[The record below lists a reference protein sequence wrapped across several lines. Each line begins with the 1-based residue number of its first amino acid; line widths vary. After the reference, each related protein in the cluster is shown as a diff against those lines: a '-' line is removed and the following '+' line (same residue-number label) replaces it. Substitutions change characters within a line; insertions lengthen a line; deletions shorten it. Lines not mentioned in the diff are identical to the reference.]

1 VTGPFDE
8 PRPSRSATT
17 LLEPELKK
25 GDGDSELRSHI
36 VRRPDD
42 RDSAEAWVT
51 EARVMGFE
59 VEALCGFKWIPA
71 RDPQRYAVCEACKD
85 ILSHMA

>member
-1 VTGPFDE
+1 
-8 PRPSRSATT
+8 
-17 LLEPELKK
+17 
-25 GDGDSELRSHI
+25 